1 MADGAD
7 TEGVPLDVG
16 GRKPE
21 AAGGGIHA
29 AGSDSAV
36 AVDSLH
42 AAQGLRAVDSPA
54 RALASISSTAQGV
67 RVMDSSGVSHILP
80 VEAGRTLAQTIWLSG
95 ELPPP
100 ALCSGLGRCGACRVR
115 FLEGTP
121 EPCAAD
127 SAVLGAEAV
136 RGGWR
141 LACRHAP
148 AAGMAVELP
157 PPPSEKRKRMDI
169 RPDAGPFRLAVDLGT
184 TSIHWRLLDG
194 TGHEAASGQ
203 ALNPQMGAGSDVV
216 SRLAAARDQEGRE
229 RLRHLVIRFLRR
241 VISDA
246 GVPVAELCIAGNT
259 AMTSILLN
267 KDVAGLCAAPYRLT
281 ERGGRT
287 ADLPGLPAAW
297 IPPQPAPFVGG
308 DISAGMAALLYGE
321 TPEFPF
327 LFADL
332 GTNGEFVLAVDAG
345 RAFIASVPLGP
356 SLEGIGLSYGGVADA
371 GSVSGF
377 RLGPSGLSPVV
388 IGNTEP
394 KRICGTGYLSLLD
407 ILLRTGFL
415 DAAGRLSASPVS
427 PLAARLLGT
436 VERGASGWSL
446 PLPGGMALAGADVE
460 EILKVKAAFSLAL
473 ESLLAASGLE
483 SRALARVCLGGALGE
498 HMPETALERLGFVP
512 QGLQARTAAKGNTSL
527 RGAAL
532 LLARPELRE
541 RLARWSAGCMLVDL
555 AARPDFTAL
564 YMRHM
569 VFG

>member
-7 TEGVPLDVG
+7 TAGVPLDVD

-21 AAGGGIHA
+21 AAGGIHA
-29 AGSDSAV
+29 AGSDAAV

-267 KDVAGLCAAPYRLT
+267 EDVAGLCAAPYRLT

-308 DISAGMAALLYGE
+308 DISAGMAALLYDE

-327 LFADL
+327 LLADL

-356 SLEGIGLSYGGVADA
+356 SLEGIGLRYGGVADA

-415 DAAGRLSASPVS
+415 DATGRLSASPVS

-436 VERGASGWSL
+436 VERGAFGWSL